1 MRRLIAVAL
10 LLALTAVPALARQE
24 GLSDK
29 QLGEQAKSWLLEGQ
43 AAEVK
48 ADRDR
53 LVLST
58 DKGNMPLQVTGK
70 SNLRGPDNQKIT
82 LKDIKRGDPVVV
94 SFHRAKDRFVV
105 SYLYK
110 PSEVAG
116 GRGGRPTEVGA
127 ATVGEKELGPPSPA
141 VWGRVERIE
150 PDKNRLTVTT
160 DQGKQPLEVTG
171 QSAIHGLDLGETGL
185 GNIAQGDR
193 VLVAF
198 KRVDGKA
205 EVTHLY
211 KLPR

>member
-10 LLALTAVPALARQE
+10 LLALTAVPALAQE
-24 GLSDK
+24 GVSDK

-58 DKGNMPLQVTGK
+58 DKGNVPLQVSGK
-70 SNLRGPDNQKIT
+70 SNLRGPDNEKIT
-82 LKDIKRGDPVVV
+82 LKDIKPGDPVVV
-94 SFHRAKDRFVV
+94 SFHRAKDKFVV

-110 PSEVAG
+110 PSEVAE
-116 GRGGRPTEVGA
+116 GRGGRPVEEGA
-127 ATVGEKELGPPSPA
+127 ATIGEKELGPPSPA
-141 VWGRVERIE
+141 VWGQVEKIE
-150 PDKNRLTVTT
+150 PDKNRLTVKT

-171 QSAIHGLDLGETGL
+171 QSTIHGLDLGETGL

-198 KRVDGKA
+198 KRTDDKA